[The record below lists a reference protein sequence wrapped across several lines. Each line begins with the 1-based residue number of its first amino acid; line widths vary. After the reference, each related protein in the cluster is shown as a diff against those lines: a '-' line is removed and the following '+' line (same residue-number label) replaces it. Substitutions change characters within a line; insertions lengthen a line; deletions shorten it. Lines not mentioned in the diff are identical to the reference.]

1 MANIGFIGVGH
12 MGAPMVINLLKA
24 GHKVKVFDLNINQ
37 MKLVA
42 AEGAQVAASAIEASK
57 EIDVLI
63 SMLISGKIVEDIYL
77 HDIKLLDHI
86 DPSTLVIDS
95 STIAAEN
102 SRNVAD
108 AAKQK
113 GITVVDAPVSG
124 GVAGAEAG
132 TLSFMVGGDK
142 NAFDLAKPI
151 LECMGKNIF
160 HAGDNGAGQNA
171 KICNNMLLAIH
182 MIGTAEALKMGVDNG
197 LDPGVLSDIMVKS
210 SGSNWSLE
218 LYNPYPG
225 VQEHVPAANNY
236 ADGFAVSLMNKDL
249 GLAKETAAL
258 TQSKTPMGSLALELY
273 KEHADNG
280 NGQLDFSSIQLWFE

>member
-24 GHKVKVFDLNINQ
+24 GHKVKVFDLNIDQ

-42 AEGAQVAASAIEASK
+42 AEGAQMATSAIEASK

-63 SMLISGKIVEDIYL
+63 SMLISGEIVEDIYL

-160 HAGDNGAGQNA
+160 HAGDNGAGQSA

-182 MIGTAEALKMGVDNG
+182 MIGTAEALKMGVDSG
-197 LDPGVLSDIMVKS
+197 LDPKVLSDIMVKS

-225 VQEHVPAANNY
+225 VQDHVPAANNY
-236 ADGFAVSLMNKDL
+236 ADGFAVNLMNKDL

-258 TQSKTPMGSLALELY
+258 TQSKTPMGNLALELY

-280 NGQLDFSSIQLWFE
+280 NGQLDFSSIQLWFK

>member
-1 MANIGFIGVGH
+1 MAKIGFIGVGH

-24 GHKVKVFDLNINQ
+24 GHKVKVFDLNVDQ

-42 AEGAQVAASAIEASK
+42 AKGAHMAASAIEASK
-57 EIDVLI
+57 DIDVLI
-63 SMLISGKIVEDIYL
+63 SMLISGKVVEDIYL
-77 HDIKLLDHI
+77 DDIKLLDHI
-86 DPSTLVIDS
+86 DPSTLIIDS

-102 SRNVAD
+102 SRKVAD
-108 AAKQK
+108 AAKLK
-113 GITVVDAPVSG
+113 GITVIDAPVSG

-142 NAFDLAKPI
+142 KAFDLAKPI

-160 HAGDNGAGQNA
+160 HAGDNGAGQSA

-182 MIGTAEALKMGVDNG
+182 MIGTAEALKMGVDSG
-197 LDPGVLSDIMVKS
+197 LDPKVLSDIMVKS
-210 SGSNWSLE
+210 SGRNWSLE

-225 VQEHVPAANNY
+225 VQDHVPAANNY
-236 ADGFAVSLMNKDL
+236 ADGFAVNLMKKDL
-249 GLAKETAAL
+249 GLAKKTATL
-258 TQSKTPMGSLALELY
+258 THSKTPMGSLALELY

>member
-1 MANIGFIGVGH
+1 MASIGFIGVGH

-24 GHKVKVFDLNINQ
+24 GHKVKVFDLNVDQ

-42 AEGAQVAASAIEASK
+42 AEGAQMAASAIEASK

-160 HAGDNGAGQNA
+160 HAGDNGAGQSA

-182 MIGTAEALKMGVDNG
+182 MIGTAEALKMGVDSG
-197 LDPGVLSDIMVKS
+197 LDPKVLSDIMVKS

-236 ADGFAVSLMNKDL
+236 ADGFAVNLMNKDL

-273 KEHADNG
+273 KEHADKG